1 MGKIKYLNKNSNLS
15 EMDVSEEST
24 WIASSRKR
32 WDDFAFDFTKR
43 WSYICL
49 TLIII
54 YCFGFIKIPIIYFIS
69 LVSSPFIPIAILRF
83 VILKFIFSKF
93 PP

>member
-1 MGKIKYLNKNSNLS
+1 
-15 EMDVSEEST
+15 MDVSGET
-24 WIASSRKR
+24 KWIESSRKR

-54 YCFGFIKIPIIYFIS
+54 HCFGFIKIPIIYFIS

-83 VILKFIFSKF
+83 VILKFIFNKF